1 MNIIP
6 NILLLLTVVIAPVKQ
21 ENTVRYDANT
31 VNSLQIQK
39 CSICNDTV
47 LTKQNTVNTC
57 DYQIQIKNEKT
68 ADVLQEKET
77 TISKIRPQN
86 TNNNYSIVK
95 SHDSFSTAV
104 CLHFNRYIANK
115 VEKTADVLQEKE
127 TVISKIRPYNTNNNY
142 SIVKSYDSFSTAVC
156 LHFNRYIANNAFQDR
171 LMYNMTNKH
180 VITNSS
186 QSLIYNTY
194 LLDSH
199 KISIASTILYDVMIN
214 SLQLHTNLTFTA
226 IKSEFEQQTLNYTKH
241 NITKYIDGDEPTYV
255 KRSRFDSF
263 SGEYGSTIWY
273 LIRIGKRCEEE
284 GNIEKAD
291 KYYNELLN
299 VIMENSKRKYI
310 PIH

>member
-57 DYQIQIKNEKT
+57 DYQIQIK
-68 ADVLQEKET
+68 
-77 TISKIRPQN
+77 
-86 TNNNYSIVK
+86 
-95 SHDSFSTAV
+95 
-104 CLHFNRYIANK
+104 

-127 TVISKIRPYNTNNNY
+127 TSISKIRPHNTDNNY

-171 LMYNMTNKH
+171 LMYNMKNKY
-180 VITNSS
+180 VITNSL
-186 QSLIYNTY
+186 QSLIYNAY

-199 KISIASTILYDVMIN
+199 KISIANTILYNVMIN
-214 SLQLHTNLTFTA
+214 SSLQLQTNLAFTA
-226 IKSEFEQQTLNYTKH
+226 IKSEFEQQTSNYSKH

-273 LIRIGKRCEEE
+273 LVRIGKRCEEE
-284 GNIEKAD
+284 GNTEKAD

-299 VIMENSKRKYI
+299 MIMENSKRKYI

>member
-6 NILLLLTVVIAPVKQ
+6 NILLLLTVVIAPIKQ

-57 DYQIQIKNEKT
+57 DYQIQIK
-68 ADVLQEKET
+68 
-77 TISKIRPQN
+77 
-86 TNNNYSIVK
+86 
-95 SHDSFSTAV
+95 
-104 CLHFNRYIANK
+104 

-127 TVISKIRPYNTNNNY
+127 TSISKIRLHNTDNNY

-156 LHFNRYIANNAFQDR
+156 LHFSKCITNNAFQDR

-186 QSLIYNTY
+186 QSLIYNAY

-214 SLQLHTNLTFTA
+214 SLQLQTNLTFTA
-226 IKSEFEQQTLNYTKH
+226 IKSEFEQQTSNYSKH
-241 NITKYIDGDEPTYV
+241 NITKYIDGDEPIYV

-263 SGEYGSTIWY
+263 SGEYGSMIWY